1 MGPETKTL
9 LLLASAELAKELPK
23 LLQTEKISKRCQCSC
38 KKKKGKKR
46 KNIIHK

>member
-23 LLQTEKISKRCQCSC
+23 LLQTEQTSKQCQCAC
-38 KKKKGKKR
+38 KKR
-46 KNIIHK
+46 KRKKRKGIHR